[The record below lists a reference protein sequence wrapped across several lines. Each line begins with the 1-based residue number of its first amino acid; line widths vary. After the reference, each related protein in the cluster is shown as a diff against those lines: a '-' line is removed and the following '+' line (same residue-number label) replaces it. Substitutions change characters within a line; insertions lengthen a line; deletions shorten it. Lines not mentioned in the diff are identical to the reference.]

1 MDKQKE
7 TIKNIVMQV
16 LDQYPEARESQENFI
31 SYLCIYLGVTT
42 ISELSERRINLIS
55 YIRQMQNVQNT
66 LGLFQATENAKK
78 KKAQLEEQDKEYF
91 KQEKAIISNIEA
103 MRNGN
108 DRQCG
113 YWSPLKLLVLYY

>member
-113 YWSPLKLLVLYY
+113 Y